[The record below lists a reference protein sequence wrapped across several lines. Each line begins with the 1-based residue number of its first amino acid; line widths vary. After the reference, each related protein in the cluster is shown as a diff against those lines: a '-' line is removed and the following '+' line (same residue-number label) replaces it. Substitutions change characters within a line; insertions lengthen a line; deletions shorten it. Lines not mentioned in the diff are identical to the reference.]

1 LTRGAFYRERMLMS
15 RKLLCAA
22 YASIALVALIAT
34 WSQNI
39 LFFKGGGSLMGFW
52 EATKAN
58 PASRSITVDIALL
71 LLSVAI
77 LMVIEARRLG
87 VKFVWAYII
96 GGFLIAISVTF
107 PLFLLARELRLCEV
121 GCDRAE
127 KCRLDPACRARRLH
141 AGVHHLG
148 RRFLTANRCQRRSL
162 HARSSRRSRRRRS
175 GCPCR

>member
-1 LTRGAFYRERMLMS
+1 LLILVRDAFYRERMLMS

-22 YASIALVALIAT
+22 YAAIALVALIAT

-39 LFFKGGGSLMGFW
+39 LFFNGGGSLMGFW

-107 PLFLLARELRLCEV
+107 PLFLLARELRLAKSDATELRNV
-121 GCDRAE
+121 DSILLAA
-127 KCRLDPACRARRLH
+127 L
-141 AGVHHLG
+141 AGFTLAFTIWVDV
-148 RRFLTANRCQRRSL
+148 F
-162 HARSSRRSRRRRS
+162 
-175 GCPCR
+175 